1 MSINNISMYNYI
13 NAAYLAK
20 LTYEI
25 SLSCQ
30 SFKNLSF
37 ENLSLCAYAHV
48 LHTKASAITAT
59 RNEPPTEAECPPT
72 TKLTT
77 TTAKAST
84 ASKESQ
90 LPSKARSHINDINT
104 VDSKVGKIKQMFL

>member
-1 MSINNISMYNYI
+1 MYNYM

-25 SLSCQ
+25 SLSCP

-37 ENLSLCAYAHV
+37 ENLSLC
-48 LHTKASAITAT
+48 TCASAIIAT
-59 RNEPPTEAECPPT
+59 RNEPPTEAEFPPT

-84 ASKESQ
+84 TSKESQ

-104 VDSKVGKIKQMFL
+104 VDSKVVKIKQMFL